1 MMFARLG
8 KNYCATGVRDNDLR
22 CKMFST
28 YSRRRA
34 LFQNIFRPFLRPYYF
49 IQAISEAIFNFFR
62 VCALFPTSPVFF
74 LHLRIS
80 RLPILSILARS
91 LRMHVFAD
99 HFQSLYP
106 A

>member
-34 LFQNIFRPFLRPYYF
+34 LFQNIFRPYLRPYL
-49 IQAISEAIFNFFR
+49 ISFARVRFFQT
-62 VCALFPTSPVFF
+62 FQSFF
-74 LHLRIS
+74 STCDFRASH
-80 RLPILSILARS
+80 LSILARS
-91 LRMHVFAD
+91 LCIRVFAD